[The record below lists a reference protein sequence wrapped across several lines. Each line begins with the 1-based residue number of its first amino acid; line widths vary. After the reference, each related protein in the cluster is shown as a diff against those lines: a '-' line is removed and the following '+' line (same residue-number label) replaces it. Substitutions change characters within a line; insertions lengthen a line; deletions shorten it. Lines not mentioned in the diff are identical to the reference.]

1 MNTMSKISKTKA
13 YLNKI
18 LYGHNFRAEAAV
30 IAGSGLG
37 QIKEELEIIKTV
49 KYSKIP
55 YFAKTTVP
63 GHAGELNF
71 CKSKGGTNFLIFNG
85 RFHYYEGH
93 GAQDVI
99 YPVRVMNALGIKTVI
114 ITAAVGG
121 MNKKYNVGDIV
132 FLKDHINFTGN
143 NPLMGANI
151 DEIGERFPAVTD
163 VYDLNFRNKALKI
176 AKKLKIKVRE
186 GIYFSVSGPS
196 YETAAEVEAYV
207 KLGGDVVGMS
217 VVYEAIA
224 AAHMK
229 MKVLGIAY
237 VSNMAAGIS
246 KTAINHEEVLEAGKK
261 AGNSIRKIIKEF
273 LEGFK

>member
-1 MNTMSKISKTKA
+1 MNILQKIEKTKK
-13 YLNKI
+13 YI
-18 LYGHNFRAEAAV
+18 LPKSGFKPEVAV

-37 QIKEELEIIKTV
+37 QIKEEFEIIKTI

-55 YFAKTTVP
+55 YFAKTTVS
-63 GHAGELNF
+63 GHAGELNL
-71 CKSKGGTNFLIFNG
+71 CKYKGIKFLIFNG

-93 GAQDVI
+93 SAQDVI
-99 YPVRVMNALGIKTVI
+99 YPVRVINALGVKTVI
-114 ITAAVGG
+114 ITAAAGG
-121 MNKKYNVGDIV
+121 MNKKYKTGDIV

-143 NPLMGANI
+143 NPLIGANI
-151 DEIGERFPAVTD
+151 VEIGERFPAVTD
-163 VYDLNFRNKALKI
+163 VYDSNFRNKVLKI
-176 AKKLKIKVRE
+176 AKKLKIKAHE
-186 GIYFSVSGPS
+186 GVYFGVSGPS

-207 KLGGDVVGMS
+207 KLGGDVAGMS

-229 MKVLGIAY
+229 MKVLGISY

-246 KTAINHEEVLEAGKK
+246 KTAVNHEEVLEAGKK
-261 AGNSIRKIIKEF
+261 AGGSMRKIIKEF